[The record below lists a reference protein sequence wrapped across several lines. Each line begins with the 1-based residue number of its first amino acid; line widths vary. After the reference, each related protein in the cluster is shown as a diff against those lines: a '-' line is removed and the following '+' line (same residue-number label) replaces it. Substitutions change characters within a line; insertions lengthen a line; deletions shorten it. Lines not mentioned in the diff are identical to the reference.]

1 MKTNVNKRKL
11 IKIIL
16 SFFLIIVIG
25 TLIYLDARSIMNRD
39 YYTINSRTKQIEKKS
54 SDNVKVIG
62 WIQVQGTSI
71 DYPVIDY
78 DNIHKVNYDYLW
90 LASQYFEGENR
101 KAIYGH
107 NILNVSNT
115 PLINDKKFT
124 DFESLMAFVYEDF
137 AKKNLYINYTHN
149 NKDDIYKIYS
159 VSFQSL
165 DDEIGQ
171 SYLNG
176 DMTDNYIKKAKEDS
190 IYDYDV
196 EVNKSDEII
205 SLITCTR
212 YFGLNGKTQFR
223 VDARKLREN
232 EKIEKY
238 SVSTNQN
245 YDELNQNSL

>member
-1 MKTNVNKRKL
+1 MKFKINKKKMIKNL
-11 IKIIL
+11 ILLLLLI
-16 SFFLIIVIG
+16 LIIVFSCFVIKNM
-25 TLIYLDARSIMNRD
+25 MNKN
-39 YYTINSRTKQIEKKS
+39 YYTVYSRVKQIEEKS
-54 SDNVKVIG
+54 TDDAKVIG
-62 WIQVQGTSI
+62 WIQVQGTNI
-71 DYPVIDY
+71 DYPIINY
-78 DNIHKVNYDYLW
+78 DDIHKVNYEYLW

-101 KAIYGH
+101 KVIYGH

-115 PLINDKKFT
+115 PLVNEKSHTKF
-124 DFESLMAFVYEDF
+124 EPLMGFVYDDF
-137 AKKNLYINYTHN
+137 AKKNLYINYTYN
-149 NKDDIYKIYS
+149 GEDYVYKIYA
-159 VSFQSL
+159 VSFQSI

-176 DMTDNYIKKAKEDS
+176 DMTDNYIKEAKEDS

-196 EVNKSDEII
+196 DVNSSDEII

-245 YDELNQNSL
+245 YDELNKNSL

>member
-1 MKTNVNKRKL
+1 MKFKINKKKMIKNL
-11 IKIIL
+11 ILLLLLI
-16 SFFLIIVIG
+16 LIIVFSCFVIKNM
-25 TLIYLDARSIMNRD
+25 MNKN
-39 YYTINSRTKQIEKKS
+39 YYTVYSRVKQIEEKS
-54 SDNVKVIG
+54 TDDAKVIG
-62 WIQVQGTSI
+62 WIQVQGTNI
-71 DYPVIDY
+71 DYPIINY
-78 DNIHKVNYDYLW
+78 DDIHKVNYEYLW

-101 KAIYGH
+101 KVIYGH

-115 PLINDKKFT
+115 PLVNEKSHTKF
-124 DFESLMAFVYEDF
+124 EPLMGFVYDDF
-137 AKKNLYINYTHN
+137 AKKNLYINYTYN
-149 NKDDIYKIYS
+149 GEDYVYKIYA
-159 VSFQSL
+159 VSFQTI

-176 DMTDNYIKKAKEDS
+176 DMTDNYIKEAKEDS

-196 EVNKSDEII
+196 DVNSSDEII

>member
-1 MKTNVNKRKL
+1 MKFKINKKKMIKNL
-11 IKIIL
+11 ILLLFPI
-16 SFFLIIVIG
+16 LIICFSCFVIKNM
-25 TLIYLDARSIMNRD
+25 MNKN
-39 YYTINSRTKQIEKKS
+39 YYTVHSRVKQIGEKS
-54 SDNVKVIG
+54 TDDAKVIG
-62 WIQVQGTSI
+62 WIQVQGTNI
-71 DYPVIDY
+71 DYPIINY
-78 DNIHKVNYDYLW
+78 DDIHKVNYEYLW

-101 KAIYGH
+101 KVIYGH

-115 PLINDKKFT
+115 PLVNENGHTKF
-124 DFESLMAFVYEDF
+124 EPLMGFVYDDF
-137 AKKNLYINYTHN
+137 AKKNLYINYTYN
-149 NKDDIYKIYS
+149 DEDYVYKIYA
-159 VSFQSL
+159 VSFQSI

-176 DMTDNYIKKAKEDS
+176 DMTDNYIKEAKEDS

-196 EVNKSDEII
+196 DVNSSDEII

>member
-1 MKTNVNKRKL
+1 MKFKINKKKMIKNL
-11 IKIIL
+11 ILLLLLI
-16 SFFLIIVIG
+16 LIIVFSCIV
-25 TLIYLDARSIMNRD
+25 IKNMMNKN
-39 YYTINSRTKQIEKKS
+39 YYTVYSRVKQIEEKS
-54 SDNVKVIG
+54 TDDAKVIG
-62 WIQVQGTSI
+62 WIQVQGTNI
-71 DYPVIDY
+71 DYPIINY
-78 DNIHKVNYDYLW
+78 DDIHKVNYEYLW

-101 KAIYGH
+101 KVIYGH

-115 PLINDKKFT
+115 PLVNEKSHTKF
-124 DFESLMAFVYEDF
+124 EPLMGFVYDDF
-137 AKKNLYINYTHN
+137 AKKNLYINYTYN
-149 NKDDIYKIYS
+149 GEDYVYKIYA
-159 VSFQSL
+159 VSFQTI

-176 DMTDNYIKKAKEDS
+176 DMTDNYIKEAKEDS

-196 EVNKSDEII
+196 DVNSSDEII

>member
-1 MKTNVNKRKL
+1 MKFKINKKKMIKNL
-11 IKIIL
+11 ILLLLPI
-16 SFFLIIVIG
+16 LIICFSCFVIKNM
-25 TLIYLDARSIMNRD
+25 MNKN
-39 YYTINSRTKQIEKKS
+39 YYTVHSRVKQIAEKS
-54 SDNVKVIG
+54 TDDAKVLG
-62 WIQVQGTSI
+62 WIQVQGTNI
-71 DYPVIDY
+71 DYPIINY
-78 DNIHKVNYDYLW
+78 DDIHKVNYEYLW

-101 KAIYGH
+101 KVIYGH

-115 PLINDKKFT
+115 PLVNEKSHTKF
-124 DFESLMAFVYEDF
+124 EPLMGFVYDDF
-137 AKKNLYINYTHN
+137 AKKNLYINYTYN
-149 NKDDIYKIYS
+149 GEDYVYKIYA
-159 VSFQSL
+159 VSFQSI

-176 DMTDNYIKKAKEDS
+176 DMTNNYIKETKEDS

-196 EVNKSDEII
+196 DVNSSDELI

>member
-1 MKTNVNKRKL
+1 MKFKINKKKML
-11 IKIIL
+11 KNL
-16 SFFLIIVIG
+16 MLLMFLILIICFSYFVIKNM
-25 TLIYLDARSIMNRD
+25 MNKN
-39 YYTINSRTKQIEKKS
+39 YYTVHSRVKQIEEKS
-54 SDNVKVIG
+54 TDDVKVIG
-62 WIQVQGTSI
+62 WIQVQGTNI
-71 DYPVIDY
+71 DYPIIDY
-78 DNIHKVNYDYLW
+78 DDIHKVNYEYLW

-101 KAIYGH
+101 KVIYGH

-115 PLINDKKFT
+115 PLVNEKSHTKF
-124 DFESLMAFVYEDF
+124 EPLMGFVYDDF
-137 AKKNLYINYTHN
+137 AKKNLYINYTYN
-149 NKDDIYKIYS
+149 DEDYVYKIYA
-159 VSFQSL
+159 VSFQSI

-176 DMTDNYIKKAKEDS
+176 DMTDNYIKEAKEDS

-196 EVNKSDEII
+196 DVNSSDEII